1 MRPSGRTAAPPD
13 GWLAVGHLR
22 RPHGLKGDIFVQL
35 TTDRRERVEVGAELF
50 ARGEMLT
57 VAASR
62 VAGNGRIIARFEQIP
77 DRTAAE
83 RWTNVELF
91 AAPIDDPDALWVHEL
106 IGQRVVD
113 QDGVDRGVCT
123 EVLANPAAEILA
135 TRHRRT
141 RSDEL
146 RGLDGRGR
154 DLGRRSRRACSSS
167 TMTPNDDS
175 TDDTRR

>member
-1 MRPSGRTAAPPD
+1 MRPSGPTAAPPD

-35 TTDRRERVEVGAELF
+35 TTDRRERVEVGTELF
-50 ARGEMLT
+50 ARGEMLS

-62 VAGNGRIIARFEQIP
+62 VAGNGRIIARFDQIP

-91 AAPIDDPDALWVHEL
+91 AAPIEDPDALWVHEL

-113 QDGVDRGVCT
+113 QDGVDRGVCIG
-123 EVLANPAAEILA
+123 VLANPAAEIL
-135 TRHRRT
+135 
-141 RSDEL
+141 EL
-146 RGLDGRGR
+146 DTGSLVPSNFVVTMADGLIVVDAPDGLFELNR
-154 DLGRRSRRACSSS
+154 D
-167 TMTPNDDS
+167 
-175 TDDTRR
+175 

>member
-1 MRPSGRTAAPPD
+1 MRPSGRTAEPPD

-22 RPHGLKGDIFVQL
+22 RPHGLQGDIFVQL

-50 ARGEMLT
+50 AGGEILS

-62 VAGNGRIIARFEQIP
+62 VAGNGRIIARFDQIP

-106 IGQRVVD
+106 IGQRVID

-123 EVLANPAAEILA
+123 EVLANPAAEILQLDTGSLVPTNFVVSMA
-135 TRHRRT
+135 AGVITV
-141 RSDEL
+141 DVPDGLFEL
-146 RGLDGRGR
+146 
-154 DLGRRSRRACSSS
+154 
-167 TMTPNDDS
+167 NDD
-175 TDDTRR
+175 